1 VKAASLAEQG
11 NDFDVSAVARV
22 PWTPATLSTKETKM
36 SRKILSLAGHY
47 LFRKEGVSTFA
58 FDTPSKAAAVCPQAS
73 EPDDGTVRVEDV
85 RAVAT
90 EGALATAVDA
100 SPAVLVSL
108 WAHDQRLHPGHGRP
122 LPRRG
127 A

>member
-1 VKAASLAEQG
+1 
-11 NDFDVSAVARV
+11 
-22 PWTPATLSTKETKM
+22 M
-36 SRKILSLAGHY
+36 SRKILSLAGLY
-47 LFRKEGVSTFA
+47 LLRKEGVSAFA
-58 FDTPSKAAAVCPQAS
+58 SGMPGRKAAAACPKAS
-73 EPDDGTVRVEDV
+73 EPDDGTVPVDDV

-108 WAHDQRLHPGHGRP
+108 WAHDRRLHPGQDRP
-122 LPRRG
+122 LPRRS

>member
-1 VKAASLAEQG
+1 
-11 NDFDVSAVARV
+11 
-22 PWTPATLSTKETKM
+22 M

-47 LFRKEGVSTFA
+47 LLRKEGVRPFA
-58 FDTPSKAAAVCPQAS
+58 FESPSKVAAVCPLAL

-108 WAHDQRLHPGHGRP
+108 WAHDQRLHPGQDRP
-122 LPRRG
+122 PPRRG